1 MRRYDL
7 DWIRISVF
15 ALLILYHIGM
25 FFVSWGWHIK
35 NHTIYTWA
43 EIPMLFVN
51 QWRLPILF
59 LVSGMGTRFALSRR
73 SIAQFLIE
81 RHNRLLIPLV
91 FGMIVIVA
99 PQVYIERIV
108 SGQFDGSFFDF
119 YPFYFE
125 GAYPEGNFSW
135 HHLWFLPYLFVF
147 SFILSP
153 IFIFLRN
160 NSKSKFIQLVG
171 SLFKSK
177 IGIFTFL
184 IPLILILIYI
194 RPHFPVT
201 HNLVNDWYTFSY
213 DLIYFFYGFLFISIG
228 EVFWNKI
235 KTIKKTA
242 TIIGILSFLI
252 YLFLVYQEPEIP
264 LLYELASIAK
274 GLNAGCWIVVVLGY
288 ASQCLSKSGKWR
300 AYLNQ
305 AVYPFYIVHQT
316 IIVILAYYLYDAD
329 ISGFIKFIILLVGT
343 LGGSWLVFEIVRRNV
358 LTRILVG
365 IKTIPKNK
373 NRI

>member
-7 DWIRISVF
+7 DWIRIGVF

-25 FFVSWGWHIK
+25 FFVSWDWHIK
-35 NHTIYTWA
+35 NDTIYTWA
-43 EIPMLFVN
+43 EIPMLFIN

-59 LVSGMGTRFALSRR
+59 LVSGMGTRFALSKR
-73 SIAQFLIE
+73 SLAQFLIE

-99 PQVYIERIV
+99 PQVYIERVVNGSFI
-108 SGQFDGSFFDF
+108 GSFFDF

-135 HHLWFLPYLFVF
+135 HHLWFLPYLFVY
-147 SFILSP
+147 SLILSP
-153 IFIFLRN
+153 LFILLRN
-160 NSKSKFIQLVG
+160 NPNSKFIQLTG
-171 SLFKSK
+171 KLISSK
-177 IGIFTFL
+177 WGIFTFL

-201 HNLVNDWYTFSY
+201 HNLVNDWYTFLY
-213 DLIYFFYGFLFISIG
+213 DLVYFFYGFLFISIG

-235 KTIKKTA
+235 KSIRKIALIT
-242 TIIGILSFLI
+242 GCLSFII

-264 LLYELASIAK
+264 FFYELASIAK
-274 GLNAGCWIVVVLGY
+274 GLNVGCWIVAALGY
-288 ASQCLSKSGKWR
+288 ANQHLSKSSKWR
-300 AYLNQ
+300 VYFNQ

-316 IIVILAYYLYDAD
+316 IIVILAYYLYDAG
-329 ISGFIKFIILLVGT
+329 ISDLIKFIILLIGT
-343 LGGSWLVFEIVRRNV
+343 FGGSWLLFEIVKRTT
-358 LTRILVG
+358 LTRILFG
-365 IKTIPKNK
+365 IKNIKK
-373 NRI
+373 S